1 MKKILLVA
9 ALATLIAA
17 GCEKT
22 EVINPTLGTEMSFS
36 PKMGKL
42 TKANDD
48 GMTNLQQQGFKVTA
62 INAYEDIYTTTKDE
76 FNSIYDGINNT
87 AFTYTNDA
95 WGTDKSYYWPGTDK
109 DLVFLAISS
118 AKDGNTIPSVTIDG
132 REGEN
137 GLYTDVIINPF
148 TIEDFEVDAPAAAV
162 DQTPAVEPN
171 NDLMIADVVKQNQG
185 DNNKVVD
192 LHFRHTLSKVQ
203 FLFITNAQNGGNTEQ
218 YPKLQLSV
226 DKAAIAADGT
236 EAATFTV
243 TYYENAEAQGENE
256 TANAT
261 IASKDENVPLTNGTS
276 FTGTDQLVGSH
287 VFTATYV
294 KDQTTYTSNEVTVT
308 VGNPTSSVVAERT
321 ANEEIT
327 VTVKSISVADIV
339 SKGDL
344 KVTPVWEEG
353 SLKTAY
359 YFNQDGKTDTFA
371 WTPSAE
377 DKEVYAVTKDLTLDT
392 EAEIYAT
399 WLVIP
404 QEINNLKVTINY
416 TITTGNESRNF
427 QSIFP
432 LYTDQLTKWNVNQ
445 YIKYTINLSPN
456 LITFNPS
463 VGDWDTPTDVGHNN

>member
-62 INAYEDIYTTTKDE
+62 INAYEDIYTTATTE

-87 AFTYTNDA
+87 AFTYANGA

-118 AKDGNTIPSVTIDG
+118 AKDGNTIPSVTIKG
-132 REGEN
+132 TAGEN
-137 GLYTDVIINPF
+137 GLYTGVTIDPF
-148 TIEDFEVDAPAAAV
+148 TIGGFEVDAPAA
-162 DQTPAVEPN
+162 AVEPN

-226 DKAAIAADGT
+226 NKDAIAADGT
-236 EAATFTV
+236 DAATFTV
-243 TYYENAEAQGENE
+243 TYYENAEAQGENV

-261 IASKDENVPLTNGTS
+261 IACKDGDVTLTNATS
-276 FTGTDQLVGSH
+276 FTGTTELVGSH

-327 VTVKSISVADIV
+327 VTVNSISVADIV

-371 WTPSAE
+371 WTPSTEAN
-377 DKEVYAVTKDLTLDT
+377 DKKPYAVSKPLTLNT
-392 EAEIYAT
+392 EAQIYAT

-404 QEINNLKVTINY
+404 QAINNLKVTINY
-416 TITTGNESRNF
+416 TITTGNESRDF
-427 QSIFP
+427 ESIFP
-432 LYTDQLTKWNVNQ
+432 LYTTNLTEWNVNQ

-463 VGDWDTPTDVGHNN
+463 VGDWDTPTDVEHNN

>member
-62 INAYEDIYTTTKDE
+62 INAYEDIYTSADE
-76 FNSIYDGINNT
+76 FNKVYDDINNT
-87 AFTYTNDA
+87 AFTYADGA
-95 WGTDKSYYWPGTDK
+95 WGTAQSYYWPGTDK

-118 AKDGNTIPSVTIDG
+118 AKENNKIPSVTIKG
-132 REGEN
+132 TAGEN
-137 GLYTDVIINPF
+137 GLYTGVTIEPF
-148 TIEDFEVDAPAAAV
+148 TIGGFEVDAPAA
-162 DQTPAVEPN
+162 AVEPN

-218 YPKLQLSV
+218 YPKLQLIV

-243 TYYENAEAQGENE
+243 TYYENAEAQGENV

-287 VFTATYV
+287 VFTATYASGE
-294 KDQTTYTSNEVTVT
+294 TTYTSNEVTVT

-339 SKGDL
+339 SKGNL